1 MRLLRFVLT
10 FFLFFSFC
18 GVFAQQP
25 GSGQDMTFAQFQ
37 AQLAP
42 EKEKLLQP
50 FLEQIKD
57 FPAEQQTSFLSRA
70 NAAWDTAIEELWA
83 ARSSS
88 ASQEELDRKTEK
100 IDEKLMRSLNAAFF
114 SLELPNIKTSYG
126 AEAEEEAASLLE
138 RFEAGALTAEQF
150 QAQWQQLLRQYQRAK
165 EESWLNEVGRS
176 YGTKAKDEIRDLMD
190 SRDRGEITPQAYQTQ
205 VQAKLDGYRRDSE
218 EKYLK
223 QIRNAYGAAAEGE
236 MRTLLSRRSSGAIS
250 EAQYRRKSNEI
261 LQRYGAQQM
270 SQMSANL
277 HSLLEQE
284 KLQVRNEY
292 FDHLP
297 ASIDAK
303 YQRQLNQI
311 YAEKEQA
318 YMQLYRAGLSPEV
331 FTQRAQAIEDDCEK
345 KLNTLFQNLVKDLG
359 PTECRRRDLQRRAG
373 QR

>member
-1 MRLLRFVLT
+1 MRLLRFVLA
-10 FFLFFSFC
+10 FFLLFSFC

-42 EKEKLLQP
+42 EKEKLIQP
-50 FLEQIKD
+50 FLAQIKD

-88 ASQEELDRKTEK
+88 TSQEELDRKTEK

-126 AEAEEEAASLLE
+126 SEAEEEAASLLE

-176 YGTKAKDEIRDLMD
+176 YGAKAKDEIRGLMD

-218 EKYLK
+218 KKYLK

-236 MRTLLSRRSSGAIS
+236 MRTLLSQRSSGAIS